1 MNKLGSFFIFTA
13 DIYLKAVFRNPDTL
27 SKWCTVFDQA
37 DLKLLEYAEDIHI
50 YYKSGYGSDFNPQLG
65 CPILHDFYQRIENT
79 INGLTNEP
87 RVVAQFTHS
96 TAFHQFI
103 TALDLYKDEVVPN
116 GENYEI
122 QGDRKWKTAVFGPS
136 STNFVGILYKCKNAA
151 QRYQVQFLLDENP
164 FNIVDECVE
173 GLCPWNA
180 FKKKYEKTA
189 LSCDISFCNT
199 FTEV

>member
-1 MNKLGSFFIFTA
+1 M
-13 DIYLKAVFRNPDTL
+13 
-27 SKWCTVFDQA
+27 
-37 DLKLLEYAEDIHI
+37 
-50 YYKSGYGSDFNPQLG
+50 
-65 CPILHDFYQRIENT
+65 
-79 INGLTNEP
+79 
-87 RVVAQFTHS
+87 AQFTHS

-103 TALDLYKDEVVPN
+103 TALGLYKDEVVPD

-136 STNFVGILYKCKNAA
+136 STNFVGILYKCKDTT
-151 QRYQVQFLLDENP
+151 QTYKVQFLLDENP

-180 FKKKYEKTA
+180 FKKKYERTA